1 MFFSVTRNNKG
12 VYSWPRTVIGWKVEL
27 PCEGS
32 RLSGPLQ
39 VSLKA
44 SYRCNQT
51 GQWEGLDTE
60 SCPYVSHT
68 TKVLEQFSKVNLSL
82 TKGSLLETAKSFKNY
97 TTDISKLTDPVEVDF
112 ITRTIE
118 NYLNFLVQEKELGAM
133 LIDIVNY
140 VSQLPKEM
148 LRVAEASYS
157 ASSRLVKA
165 VETVTEFTPSIQS
178 HKKNMA
184 LEEFRVKR
192 ESFTGLTCTWYSSS
206 VLSGDSDSRL
216 LHCATNNKTA
226 LINTKDKVIEA
237 SIQLP
242 ASLLR
247 QLDVTVA
254 HQLMVS
260 MYSDNRLF
268 PIVVPGDRKMDISS
282 CVVGSKLSKL

>member
-1 MFFSVTRNNKG
+1 MH
-12 VYSWPRTVIGWKVEL
+12 
-27 PCEGS
+27 
-32 RLSGPLQ
+32 LSLR
-39 VSLKA
+39 A
-44 SYRCNQT
+44 SYQCNKT
-51 GQWEGLDTE
+51 GQWENLNTE

-97 TTDISKLTDPVEVDF
+97 TTDSSKLTDPVEINF
-112 ITRTIE
+112 ITITIE
-118 NYLNFLVQEKELGAM
+118 NYLQFLVQEKELGAM
-133 LIDIVNY
+133 LVDIVN
-140 VSQLPKEM
+140 VVMKLPKEM
-148 LRVAEASYS
+148 LKIAQASYS
-157 ASSRLVKA
+157 ACTRLVKA
-165 VETVTEFTPSIQS
+165 VETITEFTPSIQS

-192 ESFTGLTCTWYSSS
+192 ESFTGLTCTWYSSN
-206 VLSGDSDSRL
+206 VLSSDSDTKL

-247 QLDVTVA
+247 HLDGVTVA

-268 PIVVPGDRKMDISS
+268 PIDTKDLNMDISS
-282 CVVGSKLSKL
+282 CVIGSKLSKLSK